1 MLITAI
7 SKKKINSLSAH
18 LHYLDKTKKI
28 QKLCLLLNFVMKFSI
43 RR

>member
-1 MLITAI
+1 MPITAI
-7 SKKKINSLSAH
+7 SKKKINYLSPH

-28 QKLCLLLNFVMKFSI
+28 QKLCLLLNFVTKFSI

>member
-18 LHYLDKTKKI
+18 LHYLGKTKKI
-28 QKLCLLLNFVMKFSI
+28 QKLCLLLNFVTKFSI